1 LNKMNWKFFKVVT
14 LILVIFVSG
23 LALYIHQES
32 ADFDPIKEIQRL
44 KSENKRDDALDMV
57 KFFKENEQANPDE
70 IKALDMDLEYST
82 AEKIKSLAWDGL
94 FKGQVYDTYSGLG
107 SSLSD
112 LTLFGDIRDLVIQS
126 WKYLSKDPDY
136 DKSIMILSGAGVGLS
151 STTFINGTDSMA
163 KSTIK
168 YVERFPSLAEKGV
181 MKKFLSGK
189 VSPKESE
196 KLYDLLKKT
205 NGAYSLGCGAIS
217 LARVK
222 RFERIVP
229 RQVR

>member
-1 LNKMNWKFFKVVT
+1 LNKTNWKFFKLVI

-44 KSENKRDDALDMV
+44 KAENRRDDALDMV

-136 DKSIMILSGAGVGLS
+136 DKSIMVLSGAGIGLS

-168 YVERFPSLAEKGV
+168 YVERFRSLAEKGV

-189 VSPKESE
+189 VSPKKSE

-205 NGAYSLGCGAIS
+205 NGAYPGLPVVLPA
-217 LARVK
+217 LTT
-222 RFERIVP
+222 
-229 RQVR
+229 

>member
-1 LNKMNWKFFKVVT
+1 MNTINWKCLKFVV
-14 LILVIFVSG
+14 LIFVIFVSG

-32 ADFDPIKEIQRL
+32 ANFDPIKEIQRL
-44 KSENKRDDALDMV
+44 KAENRRDDALDMV

-70 IKALDMDLEYST
+70 IKSLEMDLEYST
-82 AEKIKSLAWDGL
+82 AEKIKSLVWDGL

-112 LTLFGDIRDLVIQS
+112 LTLFGDLRDLAIQS

-168 YVERFPSLAEKGV
+168 YVERFPGLEEKGI

-196 KLYDLLKKT
+196 KFYNLLKKT
-205 NGAYSLGCGAIS
+205 NGAYPGLPVVLPA
-217 LARVK
+217 LTT
-222 RFERIVP
+222 
-229 RQVR
+229 

>member
-1 LNKMNWKFFKVVT
+1 MNKTNWKRFKFVM
-14 LILVIFVSG
+14 LIIAISVSG

-44 KSENKRDDALDMV
+44 KADNRRDDALDMV
-57 KFFKENEQANPDE
+57 KFYKENEQANSYE
-70 IKALDMDLEYST
+70 IESLETDLEYST
-82 AEKIKSLAWDGL
+82 AEKIKSLVWDGSI
-94 FKGQVYDTYSGLG
+94 KGQVYDTYSGLG

-136 DKSIMILSGAGVGLS
+136 DKSIMVLSGAGIGLS

-205 NGAYSLGCGAIS
+205 IGAYPELPVVLPALTI
-217 LARVK
+217 
-222 RFERIVP
+222 
-229 RQVR
+229 